1 MSPALRRMRPLAL
14 VLGLTV
20 ALAGC
25 DDQVKRVPWFKT
37 MFRTASVRTYEA
49 ELPTPPEG
57 TVHYGAQRHFD
68 VLAADTLLS
77 NPLQPTP
84 EVLERGEV
92 LYLQFCVMCHGETG
106 AGDGPVVGEN
116 RLPPLPTLNLL
127 SERAMT
133 DLSDGYIWGRE
144 FLSKREGKRRRVSE
158 QQWYMFLMWGYL
170 AYDPKI
176 PDGRFKALLAEKYP
190 GADRDALFEAM
201 ASASRVYPLTTS
213 FFWRPLDFQW
223 IPEFCFGWHRAYKKI
238 GYRGFYDIKDF
249 MNNEPLEGAGVQ
261 SIANWVATCKSE
273 PCSRQGVRSP
283 LDVAADLEAN
293 ASRALELLTRVE
305 GESGGGE
312 WEETVNDIRAMAL
325 LGLYYSA

>member
-49 ELPTPPEG
+49 ELPTAPEG

-68 VLAADTLLS
+68 LLAADTLLS

-84 EVLERGEV
+84 EVLERGKV

-127 SERAMT
+127 SERAMN
-133 DLSDGYIWGRE
+133 DLSDGYIWGMIANGRGVMPSYRRIPYDDRWQIVEYVRE
-144 FLSKREGKRRRVSE
+144 LQTRAAG
-158 QQWYMFLMWGYL
+158 G
-170 AYDPKI
+170 
-176 PDGRFKALLAEKYP
+176 
-190 GADRDALFEAM
+190 
-201 ASASRVYPLTTS
+201 ASAGSNDT
-213 FFWRPLDFQW
+213 QA
-223 IPEFCFGWHRAYKKI
+223 G
-238 GYRGFYDIKDF
+238 
-249 MNNEPLEGAGVQ
+249 NE
-261 SIANWVATCKSE
+261 
-273 PCSRQGVRSP
+273 
-283 LDVAADLEAN
+283 
-293 ASRALELLTRVE
+293 
-305 GESGGGE
+305 
-312 WEETVNDIRAMAL
+312 
-325 LGLYYSA
+325 